1 MLYTAAEI
9 IVFLVASAV
18 IGLLIGYFAWA
29 RGSTKVDR
37 PPTADSSEEVETL
50 KRQLAATRRRAA
62 AAEAEAAKRDEALV
76 EARNVHERQRRQIEE
91 LSRPSTPKVD
101 DLAGD
106 APTE

>member
-9 IVFLVASAV
+9 IVFLVASAA
-18 IGLLIGYFAWA
+18 IGLLVGYFAWA
-29 RGSTKVDR
+29 RRSVGRQAGTAADRGDEVD
-37 PPTADSSEEVETL
+37 TL
-50 KRQLAATRRRAA
+50 KRQLAATRKRAA
-62 AAEAEAAKRDEALV
+62 AAEAEAVRREEALA
-76 EARNVHERQRRQIEE
+76 EARRAVERQRRQIEE